1 MDEPKS
7 IAPQHAKRESNV
19 VAIGLDIGATKLA
32 AGVVDHTGS
41 VLLRE
46 VAPTMPERG
55 GRAVLDDALALV
67 AALGAAATADG
78 HQVAGLGIGICELVD
93 LAGSVTSRYTVDWV
107 GLPLQAAFG
116 QCAPNVVVDADV
128 RAHALAE
135 AAIGAG
141 RELDCFVYVS
151 VGSGISSCL
160 VQNGRPFGG
169 THGNALVL
177 ATMPL
182 TIFDDEGRRVEFA
195 LEPFAS
201 GVGMAQRYR
210 RHKPGCTRVEEI
222 VADAAQGS
230 GPAAAILRSGG
241 DALGSALAWLV
252 NVLDPA
258 AVIVGGGLGLA
269 GGVYLEH
276 AVTNARAHIF
286 AGNSRDVPILP
297 SACGADAGIVG
308 AALRVFDR

>member
-1 MDEPKS
+1 MDEPRG
-7 IAPQHAKRESNV
+7 IAPQYEKHAPNA
-19 VAIGLDIGATKLA
+19 VAIGLDVGATKLA
-32 AGVVDHTGS
+32 AGVVDRSGR

-46 VAPTMPERG
+46 VTPTLPERG
-55 GRAVLDDALALV
+55 GRAVLHDALALV
-67 AALGAAATADG
+67 AALGAAAAAGG

-93 LAGSVTSRYTVDWV
+93 PAGSVTSRYTVDWV

-116 QCAPNVVVDADV
+116 QCVPRVVVDADV
-128 RAHALAE
+128 RAHASAE

-141 RELDCFVYVS
+141 RELDSFVYVS

-160 VQNGRPFGG
+160 VQNGRPLGG

-182 TIFDDEGRRVEFA
+182 TVFDDQGRRIEFA

-201 GVGMAQRYR
+201 GVGMVQRYR

-222 VADAAQGS
+222 VADTAQGS
-230 GPAAAILRSGG
+230 APAAAILRSGG

-269 GGVYLEH
+269 GGIYWEH
-276 AVTNARAHIF
+276 ALTNARAHIF
-286 AGNSRDVPILP
+286 ADNSRDVPILP
-297 SACGADAGIVG
+297 SACGADAGLVG
-308 AALRVFDR
+308 AALRAFDV